1 MIKSTIKE
9 YRYMAPSYN
18 LYKKTGIF
26 LAYALFYMYAR
37 RKIADGAFA
46 MPSFRISDCI
56 LNVFEPV
63 DEVELVY
70 CIIDK

>member
-1 MIKSTIKE
+1 
-9 YRYMAPSYN
+9 MASSYN

-63 DEVELVY
+63 DEVELAREVLN
-70 CIIDK
+70 IVL